1 MDKRIKYSISQ
12 KAAIVRSIEAG
23 KLSHRGAARKVG
35 CDNKTIRRWLQQ
47 YKQHGIKG
55 LKFRN
60 GGYDGKFKVA
70 VVHYYF
76 KKGLSLNQTASYFKI
91 PNEGII
97 CQWVK
102 IYKRL
107 GASGL
112 SGETRGRKRSSMAKK
127 PPKEQIPPNASA
139 DQKLAEMQ
147 KELDYL
153 RAENAFLKKLEAL
166 VQQEEAA
173 KAQAK
178 RPKSSGN

>member
-1 MDKRIKYSISQ
+1 MDKRVKYSTIQ
-12 KAAIVRSIEAG
+12 KEAIVRSIKAG
-23 KLSHRGAARKVG
+23 KLSNRDAARKLG
-35 CDNKTIRRWLQQ
+35 CDHKTIRRWLEQ
-47 YKQHGIKG
+47 YKLYGIKG

-60 GGYDGKFKVA
+60 GSYEGRFKVA
-70 VVHYYF
+70 VVRHYF

-91 PNEGII
+91 PNEGVI

-112 SGETRGRKRSSMAKK
+112 LDETRGRKRSSMAKK
-127 PPKEQIPPNASA
+127 PPKNQIPSNDPAA
-139 DQKLAEMQ
+139 QKLAEMQ

-153 RAENAFLKKLEAL
+153 RAENAFLKKLDAL